1 MKLLVN
7 GIRGGDYV
15 RSITNA
21 LLEVDLGAR
30 INFNLQAHLVRVEGR
45 LTLSDATA
53 AIERCGFRVV
63 SIVDG
68 TIVDAAFRSE
78 RREVLAF

>member
-7 GIRGGDYV
+7 GVSGGDCV

-53 AIERCGFRVV
+53 AIERCGFQVG
-63 SIVDG
+63 SIVDS
-68 TIVDAAFRSE
+68 TIADAVFRSE